1 MICSRQGVNVMYSKV
16 GSVVRR
22 PSTYRIRVEG
32 HLGEGWSDRM
42 GGMRIVTARQA
53 DGQVVTTLCGLA
65 DQAALSGVLN
75 SLYDLGFCLLS
86 VEQVE
91 RCRDEVPSS

>member
-1 MICSRQGVNVMYSKV
+1 MYSNR
-16 GSVVRR
+16 GSRTGT

-42 GGMRIVTARQA
+42 GGMRIATARER
-53 DGQVVTTLCGLA
+53 DGRVVTTLCGLA

-86 VEQVE
+86 VERVE
-91 RCRDEVPSS
+91 LCQDAALSSADG

>member
-1 MICSRQGVNVMYSKV
+1 MYSTR
-16 GSVVRR
+16 GSKTGM
-22 PSTYRIRVEG
+22 PGTYRIRVQG

-42 GGMRIVTARQA
+42 GGMRIVTTREL
-53 DGQVVTTLCGLA
+53 DGRLVTTLCGLA

-86 VEQVE
+86 VERVE
-91 RCRDEVPSS
+91 LCQDEALVGASG

>member
-1 MICSRQGVNVMYSKV
+1 MNSNRGFKP
-16 GSVVRR
+16 GT
-22 PSTYRIRVEG
+22 PGKYRIRVQG
-32 HLGEGWSDRM
+32 HLGEEWSDRM
-42 GGMRIVTARQA
+42 GGMRIAACREP

-75 SLYDLGFCLLS
+75 SLYDLGFFLLS

-91 RCRDEVPSS
+91 LCQEEVPSSAGGC

>member
-1 MICSRQGVNVMYSKV
+1 
-16 GSVVRR
+16 
-22 PSTYRIRVEG
+22 
-32 HLGEGWSDRM
+32 
-42 GGMRIVTARQA
+42 MRIATGRGP
-53 DGQVVTTLCGLA
+53 DGRVVTVLCGLA

-91 RCRDEVPSS
+91 LCQDGALASAGG

>member
-1 MICSRQGVNVMYSKV
+1 MLLKRFTRGGVGVEV
-16 GSVVRR
+16 LL

-42 GGMRIVTARQA
+42 GGMRIVTARQV
-53 DGQVVTTLCGLA
+53 DGQVVTTLCGQA

-91 RCRDEVPSS
+91 LCRDEVPSGAGG